1 MFILLTGDAS
11 GLHAEA
17 LRNYFSYRGT
27 ACITCDLETPVQQVH
42 YAAKMALQPY
52 RGDIDPA
59 AEALE
64 NSKQSLA
71 ELRSWIEKVTPL
83 HVIAN
88 AHIKKLVQT
97 WDELK
102 MYYVVIVHGNM
113 NKLDMEAF
121 PQSLKVLINNGE
133 IPGSAGC
140 STVSSDCAGCDIF
153 DLVVDTSVSKPNEAA
168 STIGESLHSK
178 IMSALDNSSRKASS
192 NSASV

>member
-1 MFILLTGDAS
+1 MFILLTGDAD

-27 ACITCDLETPVQQVH
+27 ACLIYDFEAPVQQVH
-42 YAAKMALQPY
+42 YAARMALQPY
-52 RGDIDPA
+52 RGDLELA
-59 AEALE
+59 ADVLE
-64 NSKQSLA
+64 NSKQSFA
-71 ELRSWIEKVTPL
+71 ELRSWIEKSTPL

-88 AHIKKLVQT
+88 VHIKKLVQT
-97 WDELK
+97 WDALK
-102 MYYVVIVHGNM
+102 RYYVVIVYGNM

-133 IPGSAGC
+133 ISGLAGC

-153 DLVVDTSVSKPNEAA
+153 DLVVDTSMSKPNEAA

-178 IMSALDNSSRKASS
+178 IMSALDNSPLKASS